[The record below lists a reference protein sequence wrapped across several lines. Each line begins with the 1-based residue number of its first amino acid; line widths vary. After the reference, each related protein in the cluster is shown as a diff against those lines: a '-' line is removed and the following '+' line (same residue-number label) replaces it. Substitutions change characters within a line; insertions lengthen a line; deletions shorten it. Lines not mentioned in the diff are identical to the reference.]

1 MRYFRQ
7 KFREILGESLSAV
20 LPVVVIV
27 LIVCFSIA
35 RVSPGILMEFLIGAG
50 LLVIGMMF
58 FSVGA
63 DLSMSMMGER
73 IGSCMT
79 KTKKLWAILGIGFI
93 LGVIITMS
101 EPDLQVLAGQVP
113 SIPNNVLIGAVSVGV
128 GVFLV
133 VALLRMLFGIPFA
146 PIMIV
151 SYLIIF
157 ALTAFVSLE
166 FSAIAFDS
174 GGVTTGPMT
183 VPFIMAM
190 GVGISRVRNDRHA
203 ADDSFGLMALCSIGP
218 VLAVLILGIVYHPDG
233 GNYALSEIEE
243 AADSVQLARLFT
255 SSIPQYM
262 KEIAGSMF
270 PIVLVFAIFQVL
282 ALRMAK
288 KPLLKIVIGLIYTY
302 IGLVLFLTGAN
313 VGFVPAGSFLGATIG
328 SMENPWIIVPIGMII
343 GYFIVMA
350 EPAVY
355 ILMKQVEELTDGAI
369 SGNAMKLSLCIGV
382 AVSVGLSLVRM
393 LLGISVLWFLIP
405 GYALALIMSFFV
417 PKMFV
422 TVAFDSGGVASGSM
436 TAAFLLPLAEGLCL
450 AIDGRGVQDSFG
462 VIAMVAMIPL
472 ITIQGM
478 GLLYRFKGAKA
489 VEPEPAGA
497 VSCLEQYDTFDIID
511 L

>member
-7 KFREILGESLSAV
+7 KFKEILSESLSAV

-27 LIVCFSIA
+27 LLVCFTIA

-63 DLSMSMMGER
+63 DLSMSAMGER
-73 IGSCMT
+73 IGSCMM
-79 KTKKLWAILGIGFI
+79 KTRKLWAMLGIGFV
-93 LGVIITMS
+93 LGVIVTMS

-113 SIPNNVLIGAVSVGV
+113 SIPNAVLIGAVSVGV

-133 VALLRMLFGIPFA
+133 IALLRMLFGIPFA

-157 ALTAFVSLE
+157 VLTAFVSEE
-166 FSAIAFDS
+166 FSAVAFDS

-218 VLAVLILGIVYHPDG
+218 ILAVLILGIVYHPDG
-233 GNYALSEIEE
+233 GNYALSEIVEPS
-243 AADSVQLARLFT
+243 DSVHLAQLFT
-255 SSIPQYM
+255 SSLPQYM
-262 KEIAGSMF
+262 GEIAGAVL
-270 PIVLVFAIFQVL
+270 PIVLVFAVFQIF
-282 ALRMAK
+282 ALKMEK
-288 KPLLKIVIGLIYTY
+288 KALLKIVIGLVYTY

-328 SMENPWIIVPIGMII
+328 AMENPWIIVPIGMII

-369 SGNAMKLSLCIGV
+369 SGNAMKLSLCLGV
-382 AVSVGLSLVRM
+382 AVSVGLALIRV

-450 AIDGRGVQDSFG
+450 AIGGNGVQDSFG
-462 VIAMVAMIPL
+462 MVAMVAMIPL

-478 GLLYRFKGAKA
+478 GLLYRIRGTRPAA
-489 VEPEPAGA
+489 LAPEGA
-497 VSCLEQYDTFDIID
+497 VSCLDQYGTYDIID